1 MRLSAACMACYV
13 RRQEEKIRECSDEA
27 LRVAYMRRVME
38 AILAFDPDRTSPV
51 LAGEIAKIHAEM
63 FGDAPDY
70 SGIKHKYNKMVLD
83 IREDIAERIAESPD
97 PLAESLK
104 YARAGNYI
112 DFAAFKDIS
121 RDTLFALIDAVRDE
135 ELPWPTYDRFCRDL
149 EKAERMV
156 YLVDNCG
163 EIVLDTLVVEELR
176 RRYPNLSITAIVR
189 GAPIYNDCTMEDA
202 EESGMSALVPVLENG
217 CAVAGTP
224 LEVIGDEARAAIM
237 RADVILAKGQGNF
250 ESMSGCGLNAYYLFL
265 CKCDW
270 FCRHFNCERNTGM
283 FLREKDGKF

>member
-1 MRLSAACMACYV
+1 MLS
-13 RRQEEKIRECSDEA
+13 
-27 LRVAYMRRVME
+27 
-38 AILAFDPDRTSPV
+38 
-51 LAGEIAKIHAEM
+51 GEIAQIYEEM
-63 FGDAPDY
+63 FGKGPDY
-70 SGIKHKYNKMVLD
+70 SEIKHKYNRLVLE
-83 IREDIAERIAESPD
+83 IRDDIADRISEASD
-97 PLAESLK
+97 PFAESLK

-135 ELPWPTYDRFCRDL
+135 ELPWPTYDRLCRDL
-149 EKAERMV
+149 ETAERMV

-163 EIVLDTLVVEELR
+163 EIVLDTLVIEELR
-176 RRYPNLSITAIVR
+176 RRYPKLQITAVVR
-189 GAPIYNDCTMEDA
+189 GAPIYNDATLSDA
-202 EESGMSALVPVLENG
+202 EESGLTALVPVLENG

-224 LEVIGDEARAAIM
+224 LEVIGEAARNAIE

-250 ESMSGCGLNAYYLFL
+250 ESMSGCGLNVYYLFL

-283 FLREKDGKF
+283 FLREKDGLV